1 MLKIPLTK
9 TAPLLI
15 AALSLIVLIE
25 TLTPTH
31 AEVCKSQM
39 TETQAKTSVE
49 KFQQRMKIAL
59 VRGDIASMTD
69 LYNNTLLENCSDNEL
84 PRLCSFDCY
93 TQLGQYF
100 LFEAS
105 DIRYYTNK
113 SGVGTPLLL
122 PENLA
127 KNIDK
132 HIAFLE
138 KGQKLLD
145 FQGSFREFIKK
156 SSDFKY
162 YQAQLYMA
170 LADIW
175 YQAQS
180 ETRIR
185 GLANLIGAQQTDNQ
199 NNAGAYYQRAR
210 LIVAETLMA
219 MPERADFI
227 LLQSELNTRLQSL
240 KKGYLF
246 LNIDPQEYSIFDV
259 PKLQAE
265 INKIA
270 QQVEHIEDKIVGL
283 STSWLK
289 AKGTQQAQKIDDA
302 RKDKELSTTASAYKI
317 AMLEDMSKDYANEV
331 SSAQA
336 ELKKQQALEQST
348 TFELEQ
354 RKNELQFQLAS
365 KLTELQHRKKLIVSK
380 TEMDVL
386 KVKQDDLKT
395 RIADLRWL
403 MNWQVAKTNLQLQ
416 ISAYHAQLTQYE
428 RELTKNEGKKKALT
442 HSIQSNNLR
451 IQMAENRI
459 AESQAQIN
467 RIKKERSAIFK
478 QKRALLK
485 ESICQLEKE
494 LAFFGVQP
502 THKFSAENGDAC
514 PSVKPSYTQTDY
526 LKQATKTRQM
536 LLQQKIDSVQQ
547 LLVCVTG
554 VETIPDSIKP
564 LIDLSV
570 KCPNNLKLKKRQ
582 IEFAKKIALKE
593 QKRADAQLAK
603 MRTHITK
610 LQRHIEKVLKLL
622 KTIKDIKQKYE
633 QIVTAAQKAY
643 EIASALPNIIAG
655 IGAGTEFDPSKIAK
669 AAYEGAKNALDRVLK
684 WAESEGSLD
693 EKALQLTA
701 ALEKLKGQ
709 MTLKKVEADIR
720 QSQVLRT
727 VQEIYGKGMQQAHD
741 IQELLLQKQEIV
753 QDAQFEK
760 IRLKANIAATQSEH
774 RKRLLEWGLAGQRND
789 QLQFAIATQKREIE
803 KQRLQIEIIKH
814 QTQEL
819 ETQLS
824 VLERDIQSIETLK
837 AYSTASIEKIQQL
850 ASDLSGLEQEVSA
863 QEAALK
869 RLNKEEL
876 QKIIAVE
883 GIELGYVEA
892 VIKQEKSQT
901 DQLKQTIDQLISIE
915 QQQTQLSLEE
925 TQLTQDMLAYQKDI
939 SRQIQAEREILMNNL
954 QESKGA
960 GAKKDKLFIATQADI
975 ATLLKGVP
983 TLIHNKRRLME
994 SANRYLNLLRN
1005 RIEAMIS
1012 VAENTQFSS
1021 EISYV
1026 KTHDDLIA
1034 LQKLIADQA
1043 LWSNAQVITEMSN
1056 ISVPRGSGL
1065 ANALAQQRKAIFE
1078 ISPAARD
1085 NQAAG
1090 GYFSLWSNNFDPDEH
1105 GTNQNLMLIDFH
1117 VGIDF
1122 PDEPTCDFIRR
1133 PVRITHNGSGF
1144 VFKEMSANDSTLSP
1158 VFLST
1163 PARSTKRSYIS
1174 LNNDQNLVNQLGNFW
1189 AQRHYLYNFLEDETP
1204 PDDTGA
1210 AMPLM
1215 GLPVIGSYEL
1225 VLPNPPAG
1233 CTYEG
1238 AEFRFYLVYAKS
1250 MR

>member
-1 MLKIPLTK
+1 M
-9 TAPLLI
+9 
-15 AALSLIVLIE
+15 
-25 TLTPTH
+25 
-31 AEVCKSQM
+31 
-39 TETQAKTSVE
+39 
-49 KFQQRMKIAL
+49 
-59 VRGDIASMTD
+59 
-69 LYNNTLLENCSDNEL
+69 
-84 PRLCSFDCY
+84 
-93 TQLGQYF
+93 
-100 LFEAS
+100 
-105 DIRYYTNK
+105 
-113 SGVGTPLLL
+113 
-122 PENLA
+122 
-127 KNIDK
+127 
-132 HIAFLE
+132 
-138 KGQKLLD
+138 
-145 FQGSFREFIKK
+145 
-156 SSDFKY
+156 
-162 YQAQLYMA
+162 
-170 LADIW
+170 
-175 YQAQS
+175 
-180 ETRIR
+180 
-185 GLANLIGAQQTDNQ
+185 
-199 NNAGAYYQRAR
+199 
-210 LIVAETLMA
+210 MA
-219 MPERADFI
+219 MPEGDEFQSQRADFI

-270 QQVEHIEDKIVGL
+270 QQVDRIEEKIVRL
-283 STSWLK
+283 STSWLE
-289 AKGTQQAQKIDDA
+289 AKGTQDAQQIDEA

-317 AMLEDMSKDYANEV
+317 AMLEDMSKDYANQV

-336 ELKKQQALEQST
+336 ELKKQQALLKEQST

-365 KLTELQHRKKLIVSK
+365 KLTELQHRKKMIVAK
-380 TEMDVL
+380 KEMDVL
-386 KVKQDDLKT
+386 KVKQDDIKT
-395 RIADLRWL
+395 RIGDLRWL
-403 MNWQVAKTNLQLQ
+403 MNWQIAKTHLQLQ
-416 ISAYHAQLTQYE
+416 ISAYHAQLTQYD
-428 RELTKNEGKKKALT
+428 RELTQNEGKKKALS
-442 HSIQSNNLR
+442 HRVQSNNLK
-451 IQMAENRI
+451 IQMADNRI
-459 AESQAQIN
+459 AEAQAEIN
-467 RIKKERSAIFK
+467 RITKERTAIFE

-485 ESICQLEKE
+485 ESICQLEAD

-502 THKFSAENGDAC
+502 TQPFRAENGEQC

-526 LKQATKTRQM
+526 LKPGSETRKM
-536 LLQQKIDSVQQ
+536 LQQHKIDSVQQ

-554 VETIPDSIKP
+554 VETIPDSLKH

-570 KCPNNLKLKKRQ
+570 KCPDNLGGRQ
-582 IEFAKKIALKE
+582 IEFAKQIALNE
-593 QKRADAQLAK
+593 QERADAQLAK

-610 LQRHIEKVLKLL
+610 LPSHIDKVLKLL
-622 KTIKDIKQKYE
+622 NTIRDIKQKYE
-633 QIVTAAQKAY
+633 KIVTVAQKAY
-643 EIASALPNIIAG
+643 EVASALPNIIAG
-655 IGAGTEFDPSKIAK
+655 MGAGTEFDPSKIAK
-669 AAYEGAKNALDRVLK
+669 AAYEGAKNALSRVLK

-693 EKALQLTA
+693 EKALQLTG

-741 IQELLLQKQEIV
+741 IQELLEQKQKIV
-753 QDAQFEK
+753 QDMQFEK
-760 IRLKANIAATQSEH
+760 SRLEANIAAIQSEH

-803 KQRLQIEIIKH
+803 NQRLQIEIIKH
-814 QTQEL
+814 QIQEL
-819 ETQLS
+819 ETHTR
-824 VLERDIQSIETLK
+824 VLDRDIQSIETLK

-850 ASDLSGLEQEVSA
+850 ESNLSELEQEQSA

-892 VIKQEKSQT
+892 VIRQEESQT
-901 DQLKQTIDQLISIE
+901 DQLKKTIDQMFSTA
-915 QQQTQLSLEE
+915 QAQTQLSLEE
-925 TQLTQDMLAYQKDI
+925 SQLTQDRLAYERDISTQVQAERETMTSNLSDLRQLNQDMLAYQTDI
-939 SRQIQAEREILMNNL
+939 SSQIQAEREIIMNNL
-954 QESKGA
+954 QESMGA
-960 GAKKDKLFIATQADI
+960 GAKKEKLFIATQADI
-975 ATLLKGVP
+975 ATLIKGVP
-983 TLIHNKRRLME
+983 TLIRNKRRLME

-1005 RIEAMIS
+1005 RVEAMIS
-1012 VAENTQFSS
+1012 VADSVSFSN

-1026 KTHDDLIA
+1026 KTHDDLKA
-1034 LQKLIADQA
+1034 LQKLVADQA
-1043 LWSNAQVITEMSN
+1043 LWSNAQVITEMSS
-1056 ISVPRGSGL
+1056 ISVPRESGL

-1122 PDEPTCDFIRR
+1122 PDDPACDFIRR

-1163 PARSTKRSYIS
+1163 PSRSTKRAYIS
-1174 LNNDQNLVNQLGNFW
+1174 LNNDQELVSQLGNFW
-1189 AQRHYLYNFLEDETP
+1189 AQRHYLYNFLVQETP

-1238 AEFRFYLVYAKS
+1238 AGFRFYLVYAKS